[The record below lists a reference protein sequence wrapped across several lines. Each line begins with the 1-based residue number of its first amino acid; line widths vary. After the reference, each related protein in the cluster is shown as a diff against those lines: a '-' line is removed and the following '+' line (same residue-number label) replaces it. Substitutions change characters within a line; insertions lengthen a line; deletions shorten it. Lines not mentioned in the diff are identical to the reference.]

1 MKKTNKA
8 YKQILQR
15 YFPFCPHCGKRFQ
28 LKACDYVKELVCLS
42 CGYTMWLNSKPT
54 ASCFLINERKEVL
67 LSKRAIMPLQGWWD
81 VPGGFLELGETPEC
95 GAKRE
100 IKEELGVQ
108 LRHITMLPCIYIGTY
123 ETMPI
128 QLTLNT
134 YFVSHISSR
143 TTLEPQDDVS
153 EVSWFPIHALPK
165 KIALEN
171 NKKALR
177 LLMRDFSQIIKRI
190 S

>member
-1 MKKTNKA
+1 
-8 YKQILQR
+8 
-15 YFPFCPHCGKRFQ
+15 
-28 LKACDYVKELVCLS
+28 
-42 CGYTMWLNSKPT
+42 MW
-54 ASCFLINERKEVL
+54 R
-67 LSKRAIMPLQGWWD
+67 
-81 VPGGFLELGETPEC
+81 ET
-95 GAKRE
+95 GN

-123 ETMPI
+123 ETIPI

-165 KIALEN
+165 KIAFEN